1 MASGNLCKN
10 SNINRSECKELTQ
23 HLKIGKNIILMNEL
37 ENDKIRKEIIY
48 LNKIHIPNYV
58 SDYTKQDCYKIKS
71 IFKSIKTN
79 KAKKRIGI
87 KFIKKFPLTSLYVT
101 SEKNAF
107 GKIFDFWMEGD
118 ELRIKLE
125 EGSFRYPKEIPI
137 FGVSI
142 VQ

>member
-1 MASGNLCKN
+1 M
-10 SNINRSECKELTQ
+10 NRSECKELTQ

-107 GKIFDFWMEGD
+107 GKIFDFFSQ
-118 ELRIKLE
+118 KPA
-125 EGSFRYPKEIPI
+125 STK
-137 FGVSI
+137 
-142 VQ
+142 